1 MKKQYMLTIVLATSI
16 ITARA
21 QSSVTTIEYNK
32 TMQPALVL
40 ELPNT
45 TNDVEGTI
53 LEKLKQIGYDP
64 KTLGHLFWKTNTID
78 GFYVFNN
85 VVLPSLSAQ
94 KLDMY
99 FKVIQKNKEE
109 KDNTTLYMLVS
120 KGNGNF
126 ASPQI
131 DTTLWNSSQVFLN
144 SFVEKTTAY
153 NLEQSIKAQEN
164 TVNDSQK
171 KLVALQSDEKDL
183 GEKIKKYQ
191 SDLSNNL
198 NNQKDRQQDI
208 ENQQKLLESLI
219 LKRKG

>member
-1 MKKQYMLTIVLATSI
+1 MKKQYMLIIVLATSI

-21 QSSVTTIEYNK
+21 QSSVTTIECNK

-64 KTLGHLFWKTNTID
+64 ETQGHLFWKKNTID

-99 FKVIQKNKEE
+99 FKVIEKNREE

-126 ASPQI
+126 ASPQM
-131 DTTLWNSSQVFLN
+131 DTALWNHSQVFLN

-153 NLEQSIKAQEN
+153 NLEENIKAQEN

-171 KLVALQSDEKDL
+171 KLVTLQSDEKDL
-183 GEKIKKYQ
+183 AEKIKKYQ

-198 NNQKDRQQDI
+198 TNQKGQQQDI
-208 ENQQKLLESLI
+208 ENQQKKLEGLI

>member
-1 MKKQYMLTIVLATSI
+1 MLIIVLATSI

-53 LEKLKQIGYDP
+53 LEKLKEIGYNP
-64 KTLGHLFWKTNTID
+64 VTQGHLFWKKNTID

-85 VVLPSLSAQ
+85 MVLPSISAQ

-99 FKVIQKNKEE
+99 FKVVQKNKEE

-120 KGNGNF
+120 KGDGNF
-126 ASPQI
+126 ASPQV

-144 SFVEKTTAY
+144 SFVEKTTAH
-153 NLEQSIKAQEN
+153 NLEESIKAQGN
-164 TVNDSQK
+164 TVNGSQK
-171 KLVALQSDEKDL
+171 KLVTLQSDEKDL
-183 GEKIKKYQ
+183 AEKIKKYQ
-191 SDLSNNL
+191 SDLSSNL
-198 NNQKDRQQDI
+198 NNQKDQQLDI

-219 LKRKG
+219 LKRKGN

>member
-1 MKKQYMLTIVLATSI
+1 MKKQYMLCIVLATSI

-45 TNDVEGTI
+45 TNDVDGTI
-53 LEKLKQIGYDP
+53 LGKLKQIGYNP
-64 KTLGHLFWKTNTID
+64 ETQGHLFWKTNTID

-85 VVLPSLSAQ
+85 VVLPSLSTQ

-99 FKVIQKNKEE
+99 FKVVQKNKEE

-126 ASPQI
+126 ASPQM
-131 DTTLWNSSQVFLN
+131 DTALWNSSQVFLN

-153 NLEQSIKAQEN
+153 NLEQNIKAQEN

-171 KLVALQSDEKDL
+171 KLVALQNDEKDL
-183 GEKIKKYQ
+183 AEKIKKYQ
-191 SDLSNNL
+191 SDLSTNQS
-198 NNQKDRQQDI
+198 NQKDQQQDI
-208 ENQQKLLESLI
+208 GNQQKLLESLI

>member
-1 MKKQYMLTIVLATSI
+1 MLIIVLASSI
-16 ITARA
+16 IMARA

-53 LEKLKQIGYDP
+53 LEKLKQIGYNP
-64 KTLGHLFWKTNTID
+64 ETQGHLFWKKNTID
-78 GFYVFNN
+78 GFYVFSN
-85 VVLPSLSAQ
+85 VALPSLSAQ

-99 FKVIQKNKEE
+99 FKVIEKNKEE

-126 ASPQI
+126 ASPQM
-131 DTTLWNSSQVFLN
+131 DTVLWNHSQVFLN

-153 NLEQSIKAQEN
+153 NLEENIKAQEN

-171 KLVALQSDEKDL
+171 KLITLQGDEKDL
-183 GEKIKKYQ
+183 AEKIKKYQ
-191 SDLSNNL
+191 SDLSSNL
-198 NNQKDRQQDI
+198 TNQKDQQQDI
-208 ENQQKLLESLI
+208 ENQRKKLESLI
-219 LKRKG
+219 LMRK